1 MHIKK
6 SKTRPYSLMEKIDSV
21 INLLSKALDT
31 QDLKDLSSIEEEI
44 QNLSKS
50 LKQDIELNQL
60 ELDKETFKKKIN
72 SLNEIILKLTN
83 NNQVNSKIFSEF
95 QKFVQ
100 DRKFK

>member
-1 MHIKK
+1 
-6 SKTRPYSLMEKIDSV
+6 MEKIDSV

>member
-1 MHIKK
+1 
-6 SKTRPYSLMEKIDSV
+6 MEKIDSV
-21 INLLSKALDT
+21 INLLNKALDT

-50 LKQDIELNQL
+50 LKQDIKLNRL